1 MKNSDFKKAFEGKH
15 VDANFVKNLLA
26 DNGIAAF
33 LKNDTM
39 GQMFPLFV
47 ADGSLHPVK
56 VYVDEENLEEAQKII
71 EAYFSD

>member
-15 VDANFVKNLLA
+15 IDANYVKFLLE
-26 DNGIAAF
+26 DNDISAF

-47 ADGSLHPVK
+47 ADGSLHPVQ
-56 VYVDEENLEEAQKII
+56 VFVDKENLKKAQEIVS
-71 EAYFSD
+71 AYFKS

>member
-1 MKNSDFKKAFEGKH
+1 MKNSDFEKAFEGKH
-15 VDANFVKNLLA
+15 IDANFVKILLE
-26 DNGIAAF
+26 DNDIAAF

-56 VYVDEENLEEAQKII
+56 VFVDKENLEKAQEIVN
-71 EAYFSD
+71 AYFKS